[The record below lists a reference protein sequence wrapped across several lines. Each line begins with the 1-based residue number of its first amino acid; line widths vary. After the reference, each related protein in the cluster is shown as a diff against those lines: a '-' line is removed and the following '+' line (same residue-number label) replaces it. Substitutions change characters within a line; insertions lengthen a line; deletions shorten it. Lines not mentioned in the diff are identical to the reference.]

1 MSHRAALAVFTTV
14 ALAAIGLLG
23 VASAG
28 AASRREGVASA
39 ERACTATELL
49 LAATSGSAQVSFS
62 VGLQLRNRAGA
73 IALEQAVS
81 DPSSPQ
87 YRQFLSAARWE
98 HLFSPT
104 QGSVQAVSSWLGS
117 QGITVLGVTPDR
129 MTIHARASAATV
141 EHAFGVSLGEYR
153 HAGHA
158 LRLAGSALKLPGSL
172 ASLIS
177 GVVGVNQTLA
187 KHGALTGAEVAA
199 REREGEGEAEGQE
212 AEAASPAAQPTAT
225 GVSRPAGEEPVPPP
239 AGFRNSP
246 PCSGYYGERHAS
258 TLPGF
263 GVGYG
268 WPLPW
273 AVCGYV
279 PAQLQGAYNLAGP
292 IAAGLNGKGVTVA
305 VVDAYASPT
314 LQKDA
319 EEYSRRNQ
327 PSAALSSSDFSE
339 ILPSKYTEQ
348 AICEPSG
355 WSSEQTLDV
364 EAVHAMAPGANILYV
379 GGESCVNAGLF
390 EAVQKIV
397 DGHLAQVVTDSW
409 ADTGGELAIGE
420 PVSGSEREAFDNV
433 LMMAGTTGIG
443 VQFSSGDEGSNFANL
458 GINVPD
464 YPSVSPYATSVGGT
478 TLEVSKGATRT
489 AEFGWSTS
497 RSLLCTRLLSELEL
511 PGCTRWLNTW
521 DPGSPGAYD
530 YGGGGGTAY
539 DYAEPEYQVGV
550 VPAPLAARNSRIT
563 GEANRVEPD
572 ISVDGDP
579 STGMKIGETQAFAN
593 GVYYDEYRLGGTSLS
608 SPLMAG
614 IMAVA
619 DQAAGGPLGFINPL
633 LYKLRGESPTLAPGA
648 FYDELAAGKRAMVR
662 NDYLNSESAEAGLLT
677 SVRGI
682 GYEGLE
688 AYCSGTEECIVQNVA
703 LHATPGFDSMTGVG
717 SPGPGFMQS
726 LASAAKAASARP

>member
-1 MSHRAALAVFTTV
+1 MSHRAALAMFTTV
-14 ALAAIGLLG
+14 ALLALGLLG
-23 VASAG
+23 AAGAG
-28 AASRREGVASA
+28 AASSATVAVQARS
-39 ERACTATELL
+39 TLATPSRL
-49 LAATSGSAQVSFS
+49 LAATSASAQVTFS
-62 VGLQLRNRAGA
+62 VGLQLRDRAAA

-81 DPSSPQ
+81 KPSSPQ
-87 YRQFLSAARWE
+87 YRHFLTTAEWE
-98 HLFSPT
+98 QLFSPT
-104 QGSVQAVSSWLGS
+104 QGTAQTVSSWLRS
-117 QGITVLGVTPDR
+117 QGISVLGVTPDR
-129 MTIHARASAATV
+129 MTIHASASAATV

-158 LRLAGSALKLPGSL
+158 LRLAGSALNLPAGL
-172 ASLIS
+172 ASLVS
-177 GVVGVNQTLA
+177 GVVGVDQTLA
-187 KHGALTGAEVAA
+187 TPSAITGAEVLGSD
-199 REREGEGEAEGQE
+199 GEGEAEAPE
-212 AEAASPAAQPTAT
+212 AESAAPAAQPTL
-225 GVSRPAGEEPVPPP
+225 AGASEEPIVP
-239 AGFRNSP
+239 AGFRNPP
-246 PCSGYYGERHAS
+246 PCSGYYGEKRAT
-258 TLPGF
+258 TLPGY
-263 GVGYG
+263 GVGWS

-273 AVCGYV
+273 VVCGYV
-279 PAQLQGAYNLAGP
+279 PAQLQGAYSLAGP
-292 IAAGLNGKGVTVA
+292 IASGVNGKGVTVA

-327 PSAALSSSDFSE
+327 SSALLSSSDFSE
-339 ILPSKYTEQ
+339 MLPSKYSEQ
-348 AICEPSG
+348 ALCRPSV
-355 WSSEQTLDV
+355 WSTEQTLDV
-364 EAVHAMAPGANILYV
+364 EAVHAMAPGTNILYV
-379 GGESCVNAGLF
+379 GGESCVNAVLF
-390 EAVQKIV
+390 ETVQKIV
-397 DGHLAQVVTDSW
+397 DGDLAQVITDSW
-409 ADTGGELAIGE
+409 GIAGGELPLGE

-443 VQFSSGDEGSNFANL
+443 VQFSAGDEGSNFANL

-550 VPAPLAARNSRIT
+550 VPAALAARNSRIT

-579 STGMKIGETQAFAN
+579 STGMKIGQTQAFAN

-633 LYKLRGESPTLAPGA
+633 LYKLRGESPALAPGA
-648 FYDELAAGKRAMVR
+648 FYDVLAAGKRAMVR

-688 AYCSGTEECIVQNVA
+688 AYCSGTEECVVQNVA